1 MVTPVFAAIA
11 AVLCLGMLTWV
22 LWPLWRRVGLP
33 LAGSVLALTL
43 MTFALYQW
51 VGTPE
56 ALRSAEVDNPQNLD
70 EAIARLQAE
79 LERNPN
85 QPEGWALLGR
95 SQATL
100 GRPAEAREAY
110 ARAVALA
117 PDEPALLVDAAEA
130 RALADPQRRFDEQ
143 AVTWLQHALAVQ
155 PGQPRATWFLGVWQR
170 QSGSPAE
177 AAATW
182 ETLLGSVDEATARS
196 LRTQIDEARA
206 DAGQAPLA
214 AAPSAA
220 APPVAPVAGDD
231 AGTHALQVRVVLD
244 PEVAAR
250 TRLPGTATV
259 FVIARQPGGPPM
271 PVAAERHRL
280 QDLPLQTVLDD
291 ADAAMPTLKLS
302 QLDEV
307 EVLARVSA
315 GGGVERSEDDLESPP
330 VRVKLP
336 ASGPLELVI
345 GARP

>member
-11 AVLCLGMLTWV
+11 AVLSLGVLAWV
-22 LWPLWRRVGLP
+22 LWPLWRRIGVP

-43 MTFALYQW
+43 VTFALYQW

-56 ALRSAEVDNPQNLD
+56 ALHPVETENPQNLD
-70 EAIARLQAE
+70 EAITRLQAE

-95 SQATL
+95 SHATL
-100 GRPAEAREAY
+100 GRLLEAREAY
-110 ARAVALA
+110 ARAVQLA
-117 PDEPALLVDAAEA
+117 PDEPALLVDAAES
-130 RALADPQRRFDEQ
+130 RALADPQRRFDAQ
-143 AVTWLQHALAVQ
+143 AVQWLQHALARQ
-155 PGQPRATWFLGVWQR
+155 PGHPRATWFLGVWHR
-170 QSGSPAE
+170 QSGRPAD

-182 ETLLGSVDEATARS
+182 ETLIGSVDDATARS

-214 AAPSAA
+214 AAP
-220 APPVAPVAGDD
+220 APPESPAGATATD
-231 AGTHALQVRVVLD
+231 AASHALQVRVSLAPD
-244 PEVAAR
+244 VAAR
-250 TRLPGTATV
+250 LQLSADATV
-259 FVIARQPGGPPM
+259 FVIARAPGGPPM

-280 QDLPLQTVLDD
+280 RDLPLDTVLDD

-307 EVLARVSA
+307 EVLARISA
-315 GGGVERSEDDLESPP
+315 GGGAERSADDLESTP
-330 VRVKLP
+330 VRVRLP

-345 GARP
+345 GAER